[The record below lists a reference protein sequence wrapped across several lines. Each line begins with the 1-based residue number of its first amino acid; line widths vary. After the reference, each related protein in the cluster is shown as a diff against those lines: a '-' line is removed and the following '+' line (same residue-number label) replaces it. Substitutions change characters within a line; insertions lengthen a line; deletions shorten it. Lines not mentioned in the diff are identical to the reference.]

1 MPKGAEN
8 PEKLVVQ
15 RRRYACVYKCIA
27 EANVTFRERGEQA
40 RRCDTVFLKGKTMS
54 YRAWHDEGSD
64 FMLYRNDSAE
74 AVSALER
81 QRLGGYG
88 HGQRAVCECDNCGE
102 GIYPGEDY
110 LDCDGGRFCK
120 WCVMHSLTPED
131 LMDVMGYEFKEA

>member
-64 FMLYRNDSAE
+64 KDVIQKRQCRGYIGAGAAE
-74 AVSALER
+74 A
-81 QRLGGYG
+81 
-88 HGQRAVCECDNCGE
+88 GE
-102 GIYPGEDY
+102 
-110 LDCDGGRFCK
+110 LR
-120 WCVMHSLTPED
+120 V
-131 LMDVMGYEFKEA
+131 